1 MNLLSRRKVIKTRFI
16 VITWAEIYTS
26 NEGWT
31 EKEFALFALVVEL
44 VCPCQIVIS
53 KLIESAS
60 QWRLGLGSF
69 YETLCCMKTQNQCM
83 IRVIRGK

>member
-1 MNLLSRRKVIKTRFI
+1 MTNKIIKKYTFILLINLLFRHKVIKTRFI

-31 EKEFALFALVVEL
+31 EKEFELFALVVEL

-53 KLIESAS
+53 
-60 QWRLGLGSF
+60 RLSLRRNGAQAF
-69 YETLCCMKTQNQCM
+69 AAFMKRC
-83 IRVIRGK
+83 VL